1 MKYIFLDFDGVLNT
15 EKHQANL
22 RSSRLNTC
30 DDYGPIFDPDAVE
43 CLRSIISKVPD
54 CCIVIISSW
63 KFEGE
68 DRMRKLWQ
76 DRSLPGVL
84 AGITPTLIPESLDDL
99 YAGKGR
105 EIKVWLSHN
114 PAAQYVIL
122 DDDCDMLDEQL
133 EYFVSTS
140 NPNGLTDKLTDRA
153 IEILNHGYVIK
164 AN

>member
-30 DDYGPIFDPDAVE
+30 DDYGQIFDPDAVE

-84 AGITPTLIPESLDDL
+84 AGITPTLIPDSLDDL

-105 EIKVWLSHN
+105 EIKVWLSN
-114 PAAQYVIL
+114 NQAAQYVIL
-122 DDDCDMLDEQL
+122 DDVPDFLMEQ
-133 EYFVSTS
+133 ESHYIEISPKV
-140 NPNGLTDKLTDRA
+140 GLTASDAKRA
-153 IEILNHGYVIK
+153 IEILNTSEIC
-164 AN
+164 